1 MQNLQK
7 LNGRMSTN
15 LRILLGIGLIGITA
29 YDVVVTG
36 FDYKHAIFI
45 SIAALAIFMA
55 VNNKK

>member
-1 MQNLQK
+1 
-7 LNGRMSTN
+7 MSTN